1 MNAARSGRRAR
12 DKHRGELGE
21 QHAEQ
26 RTRHCPGYCDSF
38 EWIRGILIAAMLR
51 LRLAIIALV
60 VATARGYAV
69 PARGHA
75 VRTVRRATPSDNGG
89 GSAPTGGAL
98 SAAERKKLFQR
109 LAQDSISEK
118 QEELAKA
125 KSEGNSERCE
135 EIETSIAGLKQQQS
149 DADGGSSPS
158 P

>member
-1 MNAARSGRRAR
+1 M
-12 DKHRGELGE
+12 L
-21 QHAEQ
+21 
-26 RTRHCPGYCDSF
+26 
-38 EWIRGILIAAMLR
+38 LR

-69 PARGHA
+69 PASGHA

-149 DADGGSSPS
+149 DAEGGSSPS